1 MSIQINLN
9 PIGREEIHRLE
20 AALLIG
26 TLLRPE
32 VLQLLKDPAER
43 LTWVDSLAVAA
54 GAIARERAK
63 MTIPRIAEELGRTE
77 ATIRNHL
84 AGKTKAGQLVR
95 QTLQKFIKEGVKL
108 EIAIPTITLEE
119 IDEMKKEL
127 EQLKSKLAEEE
138 KTRIELENKLKNIK
152 EELKKILEELT

>member
-1 MSIQINLN
+1 MNEITVNLN

-26 TLLRPE
+26 TLFRPE
-32 VLQLLKDPAER
+32 VIEMLRESGER

-63 MTIPRIAEELGRTE
+63 MTIPRIAEELGRSE

-84 AGKTKAGQLVR
+84 TGKTKAGQLVR
-95 QTLQKFIKEGVKL
+95 ETLQKFIKEGVKIEMKIPVIEMEKL
-108 EIAIPTITLEE
+108 EK
-119 IDEMKKEL
+119 MKKE
-127 EQLKSKLAEEE
+127 
-138 KTRIELENKLKNIK
+138 I
-152 EELKKILEELT
+152 EELKQKNKQLKEKIEEIKVTLTQLIEKL

>member
-1 MSIQINLN
+1 MNDVKITLN

-20 AALLIG
+20 VALLLG
-26 TLLRPE
+26 TLLRTE
-32 VLQLLKDPAER
+32 VIQLLKDPSGR

-63 MTIPRIAEELGRTE
+63 MTVSQIAEELGRTE

-95 QTLQKFIKEGVKL
+95 QTLQKFIKEGVKI
-108 EIAIPTITLEE
+108 EIGIPIISEE
-119 IDEMKKEL
+119 EL
-127 EQLKSKLAEEE
+127 EKLKKLEEE
-138 KTRIELENKLKNIK
+138 KKKLEN
-152 EELKKILEELT
+152 ILEKVKKTLKELLAEL

>member
-1 MSIQINLN
+1 MNDVKITLN

-20 AALLIG
+20 IALLLE
-26 TLLRPE
+26 TLLRTE
-32 VLQLLKDPAER
+32 VIQLLKDPSGR

-63 MTIPRIAEELGRTE
+63 MTVSQIAEELGRTE

-95 QTLQKFIKEGVKL
+95 QTLQKFIKEGVKI
-108 EIAIPTITLEE
+108 EIGIPIISEE
-119 IDEMKKEL
+119 EL
-127 EQLKSKLAEEE
+127 EKLKKLEEE
-138 KTRIELENKLKNIK
+138 KKKLEN
-152 EELKKILEELT
+152 ILEKVKKTLKELLAEL

>member
-1 MSIQINLN
+1 MNDVKITLN

-20 AALLIG
+20 VALLLE
-26 TLLRPE
+26 TLLRTE
-32 VLQLLKDPAER
+32 VIQLLKDPSGR

-63 MTIPRIAEELGRTE
+63 MTVSQIAEELGRTE

-95 QTLQKFIKEGVKL
+95 QTLQKFIREGVKI
-108 EIAIPTITLEE
+108 EIGIPIISEE
-119 IDEMKKEL
+119 EL
-127 EQLKSKLAEEE
+127 EKLKKLEEE
-138 KTRIELENKLKNIK
+138 KKKLEN
-152 EELKKILEELT
+152 ILEKVKKTLKELLAEL

>member
-1 MSIQINLN
+1 MNDVKITLN

-20 AALLIG
+20 VALLLE
-26 TLLRPE
+26 TLLRTE
-32 VLQLLKDPAER
+32 VIQLLKDPSGR

-63 MTIPRIAEELGRTE
+63 MTVSQIAEELGRTE

-95 QTLQKFIKEGVKL
+95 QTLQKFIKEGVKI
-108 EIAIPTITLEE
+108 EIGIPIISEE
-119 IDEMKKEL
+119 EL
-127 EQLKSKLAEEE
+127 EKLKKLEEE
-138 KTRIELENKLKNIK
+138 KKKLEN
-152 EELKKILEELT
+152 ILEKVKKTLKELLAEL